1 MKSSVKR
8 LAFVVCLVAALGS
21 CSLALAVAGPQP
33 KAGAWKFGGVPGG
46 FQLVGKGKQF
56 LTGVHTN
63 TTGAYNCSAEPAP
76 LKVVGRFPL
85 KWVTIP
91 GGYQFWAVG
100 KPGED
105 PRYENSSR
113 LISVPAKV
121 FVAGKKVPQGGIK
134 LEFNY
139 EHSTEF
145 EAMYIEWGGGKE
157 PGSSFPEPL
166 CVKIIELAHR

>member
-1 MKSSVKR
+1 MKR
-8 LAFVVCLVAALGS
+8 LVLLVSAVAVLGA
-21 CSLALAVAGPQP
+21 CSLAFAAAGPQP
-33 KAGAWKFGGVPGG
+33 QAGAWKFTGTPGG
-46 FQLVGKGKQF
+46 FKLVGDKGKQF
-56 LTGVHTN
+56 VTDVSTN
-63 TTGAYNCSAEPAP
+63 TAGAYDCSAATAP

-91 GGYQFWAVG
+91 GGYKFWAVG

-121 FVAGKKVPQGGIK
+121 FVAGKRVLQGGIK

-139 EHSTEF
+139 EHPTEF
-145 EAMYIEWGGGKE
+145 QAMYIEWGEGKE
-157 PGSSFPEPL
+157 PGSTFAENL
-166 CVKIIELAHR
+166 CVKILGASHR